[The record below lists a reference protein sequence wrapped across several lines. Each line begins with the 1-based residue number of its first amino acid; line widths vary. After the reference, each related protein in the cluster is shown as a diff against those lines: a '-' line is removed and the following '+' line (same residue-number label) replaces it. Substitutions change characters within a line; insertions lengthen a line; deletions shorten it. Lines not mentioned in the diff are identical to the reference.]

1 MFSISINN
9 EIISEVKFIDIE
21 LLKCHEQVV
30 LERKESLVSYLK
42 SLNPEILISSLIV
55 CDQTNMIIDGH
66 HRYSAMKELG
76 INIVPVTYVK
86 YQSDFIKTHVD
97 NRISKDEILHASL
110 TNQLLEPKSSKHLI
124 YDNDSKT
131 WKPIILISTLFCLK
145 F

>member
-1 MFSISINN
+1 MFSISIKN
-9 EIISEVKFIDIE
+9 EIISKVKFIDIE

-110 TNQLLEPKSSKHLI
+110 TNKLLEPKSSKHLI